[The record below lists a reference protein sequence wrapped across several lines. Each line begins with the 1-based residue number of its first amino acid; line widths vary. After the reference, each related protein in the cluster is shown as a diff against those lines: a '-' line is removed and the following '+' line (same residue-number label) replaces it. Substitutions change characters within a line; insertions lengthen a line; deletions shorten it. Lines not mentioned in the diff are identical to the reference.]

1 MTFAYCCVM
10 GLNYR
15 ITSPHSTF
23 CWVAQTIF
31 QTCRQTVDFDFWLD
45 EISTLAGN
53 FSVWWRGK
61 HTHNICISMGNHP
74 ILVCGFQWLFDV
86 QPYFWDELPQKK
98 GFSTVFSWDIFGRG
112 RDMVFLYHNPLDSD
126 GQLGRFQLEQISQ
139 TLGSWWQP
147 VISGTRVSPCSKM
160 FKVLSARVC
169 RNFRPFFL
177 WIWTCLKWSPVKSS
191 FFWWSKWSKKL
202 APASPLKKMWLISCQ
217 GRDYRR
223 LRKAPEAPLAD
234 PHAAKHTTILWWFT
248 IRLIGGLMKH
258 TIKIWPDGRIA
269 NFFFSQFRKGFSLRA
284 QFMGLEYVTIQ
295 WPTVWHVCLSQ
306 YGVQD
311 N

>member
-169 RNFRPFFL
+169 RNFRPFFCGYEHVWSGL
-177 WIWTCLKWSPVKSS
+177 QWNPVFFGDQSDQKNWLLHLPWKKCGWSPAKAGTIDDFEKHLRPPWRIRMQPSIPR
-191 FFWWSKWSKKL
+191 FFGG
-202 APASPLKKMWLISCQ
+202 SPS
-217 GRDYRR
+217 
-223 LRKAPEAPLAD
+223 A
-234 PHAAKHTTILWWFT
+234 
-248 IRLIGGLMKH
+248 
-258 TIKIWPDGRIA
+258 
-269 NFFFSQFRKGFSLRA
+269 
-284 QFMGLEYVTIQ
+284 
-295 WPTVWHVCLSQ
+295 
-306 YGVQD
+306 
-311 N
+311 